1 MKATTTSPR
10 VRFGS
15 RGVAAAPVPSHGW
28 RWALAGGLVGA
39 LLTLALFAPARWL
52 AAAISQWTQ
61 GRLLLLHPRGTVW
74 NGSAGVVLASG
85 AGGAESI
92 ALPGRLDWHLR
103 PRWNGAAATLDLPCC
118 AARPLGVVASPTA
131 NGVKLAWQDG
141 QSHWPAAMLTGLG
154 APFNTLKP
162 DGVLE
167 LSTQAFSMQWTGPLL
182 ALGGRVT
189 MDALDISTSLS
200 TLKPMGSYRITLE
213 GGPTPTLLV
222 ATREG
227 SLQLSGSGRWTG
239 RALRFNG
246 EASAAP
252 GSEAAL
258 ANFLNIIGRR
268 QGDRSLITLG

>member
-162 DGVLE
+162 
-167 LSTQAFSMQWTGPLL
+167 
-182 ALGGRVT
+182 
-189 MDALDISTSLS
+189 
-200 TLKPMGSYRITLE
+200 MGSYRITLE

-227 SLQLSGSGRWTG
+227 SLQLSGSGRWNG